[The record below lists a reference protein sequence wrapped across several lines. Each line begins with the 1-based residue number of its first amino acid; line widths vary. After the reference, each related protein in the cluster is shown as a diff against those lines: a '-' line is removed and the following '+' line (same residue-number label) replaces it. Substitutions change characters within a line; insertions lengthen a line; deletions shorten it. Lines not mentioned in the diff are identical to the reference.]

1 MHCVDDWEEDMDLE
15 LEWDEN
21 VVDTQF
27 GINDF
32 TVTHLAAKNDSVEII
47 FNKYN
52 LVRYD

>member
-1 MHCVDDWEEDMDLE
+1 MNCVVDWEEDMDLE
-15 LEWDEN
+15 LEWDKN
-21 VVDTQF
+21 VVDTKF